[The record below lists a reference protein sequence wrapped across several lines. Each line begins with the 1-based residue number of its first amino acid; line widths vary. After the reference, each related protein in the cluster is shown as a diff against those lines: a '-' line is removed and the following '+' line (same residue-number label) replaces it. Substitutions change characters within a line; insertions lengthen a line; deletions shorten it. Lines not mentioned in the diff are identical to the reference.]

1 MDGCLCL
8 WLFVQGEL
16 YPTELITL
24 PFQGDNRLFDGNMST
39 LALSGSHIL
48 FKYFKNYLIIVY
60 FTKIYFQ
67 PLRAAWLFIPVIQ
80 WY

>member
-24 PFQGDNRLFDGNMST
+24 PFQGDNKLQDNNFGT
-39 LALSGSHIL
+39 LALTGIIL
-48 FKYFKNYLIIVY
+48 AETFNFDSC
-60 FTKIYFQ
+60 F
-67 PLRAAWLFIPVIQ
+67 
-80 WY
+80 

>member
-1 MDGCLCL
+1 MFHFMDLFLFKVSWHGDTSDGNLRLFSISMDGCLCL

-39 LALSGSHIL
+39 LALSGSYI
-48 FKYFKNYLIIVY
+48 
-60 FTKIYFQ
+60 
-67 PLRAAWLFIPVIQ
+67 
-80 WY
+80 